1 MLRPCGAR
9 TRRGPDATTG
19 VACSRAMLP
28 PGPDKPLRLRDLG
41 ALRRDPLRF
50 FATIHAHGDVAHTV
64 VRLPGFDFVR
74 FTLLHDPAQIKR
86 VLVDD
91 DANFEKPRA
100 LKVMKVILGDGLL
113 TSEGDHHKRQRRLMQ
128 PAFHR
133 DAILRYA
140 PTMVDCAARAEER
153 WRDGDRLD
161 MAQEL
166 MRITLAIAGHT
177 LFGVD
182 VTTDADQI
190 GAALTTLMEGFPD
203 LLSPFSPLLRLL
215 PTRKNREMKRALALL
230 DDTIYR
236 FIERRRA
243 GGDLGDDLLG
253 RLLAAE
259 DEGKPGM
266 TSQQVRDEALTLF
279 LAGHETTA
287 VALAWTLDQLARH
300 PAALA
305 ALHAELDAVL
315 AGRLP
320 TADDLPR
327 LVYTRRAMQ
336 EAMRLYPPAYSFGR
350 RVIHDYTIGPYTIPG
365 GRSMLFISPY
375 LLHRDARWFPDP
387 LAYRP
392 ERWTPEFEASLP
404 RFAYAPFG
412 GGPRVCIGAGFAW
425 MEGTL
430 ALATL
435 LRRFAVELAP
445 GADVRMVPRVT
456 LRPSELPM
464 ILRRR
469 AA

>member
-1 MLRPCGAR
+1 
-9 TRRGPDATTG
+9 
-19 VACSRAMLP
+19 MLP
-28 PGPDKPLRLRDLG
+28 PGPDRPLRLRDLA

-50 FATIHAHGDVAHTV
+50 MASLRHHGDVAHVV
-64 VRLPGFDFVR
+64 VRGPGFELVR
-74 FTLLHDPAQIKR
+74 FTLLHDPALIKR

-91 DANFEKPRA
+91 DASFEKPRA
-100 LKVMKVILGDGLL
+100 LKVMKVILGEGLL
-113 TSEGDHHKRQRRLMQ
+113 TSEGELHRRQRRLMQ

-140 PTMVDCAARAEER
+140 PTMVDFAARAEAR
-153 WRDGDRLD
+153 WRDGERLD
-161 MAQEL
+161 LAHEL
-166 MRITLAIAGHT
+166 MRITLGIAGKT

-182 VTTDADQI
+182 VTDEADTI
-190 GAALTTLMEGFPD
+190 GAALTTLIDGFPD
-203 LLSPFSPLLRLL
+203 LLSPLSVVLRHL
-215 PTRKNREMKRALALL
+215 PTRKNREMKRAVARL
-230 DDTIYR
+230 DETIYH
-236 FIERRRA
+236 FIHARRA
-243 GGDLGDDLLG
+243 SGELGDDLLG

-266 TSQQVRDEALTLF
+266 TERQVRDEAITLF

-287 VALAWTLDQLARH
+287 VALAWTFYLLSQH
-300 PAALA
+300 PQALA

-327 LVYTRRAMQ
+327 LAYTRRAMQ
-336 EAMRLYPPAYSFGR
+336 EAMRLYPPAHSFGR
-350 RVIHDYTIGPYTIPG
+350 RVVHDYALGPYTIPG
-365 GRSMLFISPY
+365 GRSMLFVCPF

-412 GGPRVCIGAGFAW
+412 GGSRVCIGAGFAW

-435 LRRFAVELAP
+435 LRRFTVELAP
-445 GADVRMVPRVT
+445 GADVQPVPLVT
-456 LRPSELPM
+456 LRPSALPM
-464 ILRRR
+464 IVRRR
-469 AA
+469 PGAG

>member
-1 MLRPCGAR
+1 
-9 TRRGPDATTG
+9 
-19 VACSRAMLP
+19 MLP
-28 PGPDKPLRLRDLG
+28 PGPDTPLRLRDLG
-41 ALRRDPLRF
+41 ALRTDPLGF
-50 FATIHAHGDVAHTV
+50 FAALRAHGDVAHAL
-64 VRLPGFDFVR
+64 VRGPGFDFVR
-74 FTLLHDPAQIKR
+74 FTLVHDPAHIKR
-86 VLVDD
+86 ILVDD

-100 LKVMKVILGDGLL
+100 LKVMKLILGDGLL
-113 TSEGDHHKRQRRLMQ
+113 TSEGEMHKRQRRMMQ

-140 PTMVDCAARAEER
+140 PTMVDCAARAEAG
-153 WRDGDRLD
+153 WRAGDRLD
-161 MAQEL
+161 MARAL
-166 MRITLAIAGHT
+166 MRITLEIAGHT

-182 VTTDADQI
+182 VTADADQI
-190 GAALTTLMEGFPD
+190 GGALSTLMQGFPD
-203 LLSPFSPLLRLL
+203 LLSPLSPLLRLL
-215 PTRKNREMKRALALL
+215 PTQKNRAMKRALALL
-230 DDTIYR
+230 DETIYR
-236 FIERRRA
+236 FIAARRA
-243 GGDLGDDLLG
+243 SGDLGDDLLG

-266 TSQQVRDEALTLF
+266 TAQQVRDEAITLF

-287 VALAWTLDQLARH
+287 VALAWTFDQLARH

-327 LVYTRRAMQ
+327 LVYTRRALQ
-336 EAMRLYPPAYSFGR
+336 ESMRLFPPAHAFGR
-350 RVIHDYTIGPYTIPG
+350 RVVADYSLGPYTIPG

-375 LLHRDARWFPDP
+375 LLHRDARWYPDP
-387 LAYRP
+387 LAFRP

-435 LRRFAVELAP
+435 LRRLTVELAP
-445 GADVRMVPRVT
+445 GADVRPVPSVT

-464 ILRRR
+464 ILRERPAV
-469 AA
+469 AADITEARTAGP

>member
-1 MLRPCGAR
+1 
-9 TRRGPDATTG
+9 
-19 VACSRAMLP
+19 MLP

-41 ALRRDPLRF
+41 ALRRDPLQFLASLR
-50 FATIHAHGDVAHTV
+50 AHGDVAHVV
-64 VRLPGFDFVR
+64 VRGPGFEFVR
-74 FTLLHDPAQIKR
+74 FTVVHDPALIKR

-91 DANFEKPRA
+91 NDSFEKPRA
-100 LKVMKVILGDGLL
+100 LKVMKVILGEGLL
-113 TSEGDHHKRQRRLMQ
+113 TSEGDLHRRQRRLMQ

-140 PTMVDCAARAEER
+140 PTMVDCAAQAEAR
-153 WRDGDRLD
+153 WQDGMRLD
-161 MAQEL
+161 LAHEM
-166 MRITLAIAGHT
+166 MRITLAIAGKT

-182 VTTDADQI
+182 VGGEADEI
-190 GAALTTLMEGFPD
+190 GAALTTLIDGFPD
-203 LLSPFSPLLRLL
+203 LLSPLGFVLRHL
-215 PTRKNREMKRALALL
+215 PTRKNRAMKRAVARL
-230 DDTIYR
+230 DETIYH
-236 FIERRRA
+236 FIHARRA
-243 GGDLGDDLLG
+243 AGELGDDLLG

-266 TSQQVRDEALTLF
+266 TPQQVRDEAITLF

-287 VALAWTLDQLARH
+287 VALAWTFYLLAQH
-300 PAALA
+300 PEALA
-305 ALHAELDAVL
+305 ALHAELDATL

-327 LVYTRRAMQ
+327 LVHTRRALQ
-336 EAMRLYPPAYSFGR
+336 EAMRLYPPAFSFGR
-350 RVIHDYTIGPYTIPG
+350 RVVRDYSLGPYTIPG
-365 GRSMLFISPY
+365 GRSMLFVCPF

-412 GGPRVCIGAGFAW
+412 GGPRVCIGSGFAW

-435 LRRFAVELAP
+435 LRRFTAQLAP
-445 GADVRMVPRVT
+445 DADVRPVPRVT
-456 LRPSELPM
+456 LRPSALPM
-464 ILRRR
+464 ILHRRPGV
-469 AA
+469 A